1 MITQHQR
8 LSKQISSSKYDL
20 RVFGWAMQ
28 PYNSHMV
35 FPPRPPFL
43 SLHNPLTYPFQSH
56 SALFPFHGTP
66 YALPP
71 SVSFADKLAEFLI
84 VTADLLFEARFGCQ
98 RKQRRCRTA
107 FTNQQLSTLEKTF
120 AKTHYPDVVMR
131 ERLAMM
137 TNLPEARIQVW
148 FKNRRA
154 KFRKKQ
160 KTAPVTEQSKHLED
174 VETESRDHSGNV
186 ETQSREQTGEIEVDA
201 DASTETGTNS
211 DQETTEVIVDVV
223 NDEDDS
229 CEKETELKSGLEN
242 EESIVNNSNGSDHSP
257 VIKKS
262 ELRNKD
268 DERENNHR
276 RDETMSHKMSPHVGE
291 QTGKEKVTFPSPT
304 ALPPF
309 QIFNNQRH
317 LGIPPP
323 HNFGLPFCVPEE
335 TFPSLFRKS
344 TSFSN
349 DLPMSFGIYKRDG
362 VGSDPHF
369 SSSIESL
376 RSRAKMFY
384 ESIGKM

>member
-1 MITQHQR
+1 
-8 LSKQISSSKYDL
+8 
-20 RVFGWAMQ
+20 MQ

-35 FPPRPPFL
+35 FPPRPPFM
-43 SLHNPLTYPFQSH
+43 SLHNPLTYPLQSH
-56 SALFPFHGTP
+56 PALFPFHGTP
-66 YALPP
+66 YALPS
-71 SVSFADKLAEFLI
+71 SVSFADKLA
-84 VTADLLFEARFGCQ
+84 ADLLFEARFGCQ

-160 KTAPVTEQSKHLED
+160 KTTSVSEPSNQSED
-174 VETESRDHSGNV
+174 VETESRDQSGDA
-186 ETQSREQTGEIEVDA
+186 GEPEA
-201 DASTETGTNS
+201 GASVETGTNS
-211 DQETTEVIVDVV
+211 DHETTDVIIDVV
-223 NDEDDS
+223 SDEDNS
-229 CEKETELKSGLEN
+229 CEKETELKSGLKN
-242 EESIVNNSNGSDHSP
+242 EEPKVSNSNGSDDLP
-257 VIKKS
+257 IIQKS
-262 ELRNKD
+262 EVRNKGD

-276 RDETMSHKMSPHVGE
+276 SDETKTHKMSSHVVE
-291 QTGKEKVTFPSPT
+291 PTGKETMTLKSPT

-317 LGIPPP
+317 FEIPPP
-323 HNFGLPFCVPEE
+323 HSFGLPFCVPDD

-349 DLPMSFGIYKRDG
+349 DLPLSLGLYKTDGIR
-362 VGSDPHF
+362 SDPHF
-369 SSSIESL
+369 NSSIESL

-384 ESIGKM
+384 ESMGKM